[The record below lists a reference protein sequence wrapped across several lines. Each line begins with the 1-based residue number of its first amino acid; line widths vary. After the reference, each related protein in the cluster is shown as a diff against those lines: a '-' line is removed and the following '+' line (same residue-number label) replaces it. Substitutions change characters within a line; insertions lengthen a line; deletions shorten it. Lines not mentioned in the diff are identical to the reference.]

1 MFQNSN
7 IEQIRSQLINQL
19 VEIQYYLLRVMNG
32 YKYNFN

>member
-19 VEIQYYLLRVMNG
+19 VEIQYYLLRVMNS